1 MTITLIVAG
10 FWLTGFLSM
19 FAGVALR
26 GWIGRGIGD
35 GGNYD
40 SRYLNGILVG
50 FVAWPF
56 AVAFGLYVMLG
67 DMRKHF

>member
-1 MTITLIVAG
+1 MTTTLIVAG

-19 FAGVALR
+19 FAGAALR
-26 GWIGRGIGD
+26 GWIGRGVCDEGL
-35 GGNYD
+35 YD
-40 SRYLNGILVG
+40 SRYVNGMLVG
-50 FVAWPF
+50 FVAWPV